1 MSAVVTAIIALA
13 KAVPAI
19 RDILERV
26 FDEWA
31 RYQVNQATI
40 KFNIKEKQRAH
51 IQRKIREAKSDEERI
66 VFSTLLN
73 DINHRL

>member
-1 MSAVVTAIIALA
+1 VSAVVTAIIALA